1 MLLTKIIMIVL
12 LLAFTAFFVITEFAI
27 IKVRPSRLDQLIA
40 EGNKN
45 ALAAKKVTSSLDE
58 YLSACQLGITITSLG
73 LGWLGESTIE
83 RILEPVLHYLPI
95 PESAMLLISF
105 ALALAIMTYLHVVIG
120 ELTPKTFAIYKAEAV
135 TLAVARPITIFYRVT
150 YPFIKIL
157 NGSARVISRLFGL
170 KADSEHNAALSEEE
184 LRIILTESY
193 EKGAINQSEYKYVD
207 RIFDFDNRLAKEIMV
222 PRTEICTIQANASWE
237 EILSIVQRERY
248 TRYPVVDGD
257 KDSIIGV
264 VHLKDLIAIA
274 IRSDRSNVAI
284 HDILHPIISVIEMIP
299 IHDLLLKMQKEQSHM
314 ALLFDEYGGT
324 SGIVTAEDIIEE
336 IVGEIRD
343 EFDADEIPDI
353 RKIGDYHYIIDSKV
367 LLDAVNDLLNIHL
380 QDDGIDTIG
389 GWVLTK
395 KYDVRTGDHVTDS
408 GFTFTVKQM
417 DGHHIS
423 YLEVKRSSESNPDGR
438 K

>member
-1 MLLTKIIMIVL
+1 MIAL

-95 PESAMLLISF
+95 PDSAILLISF

-135 TLAVARPITIFYRVT
+135 TLAVARPITIFYRIT

-157 NGSARVISRLFGL
+157 NGSAQVIARLFGL
-170 KADSEHNAALSEEE
+170 KAGSEHNAALSEEE

-222 PRTEICTIQANASWE
+222 PRTEICTIQASASWD
-237 EILSIVQRERY
+237 EILNLVQKERY

-274 IRSDRSNVAI
+274 IRPDRSKVTVI
-284 HDILHPIISVIEMIP
+284 DILHPIISVIEMIP
-299 IHDLLLKMQKEQSHM
+299 IHDLLLKMQKEQAHM

-343 EFDADEIPDI
+343 EFDSDEIPDI
-353 RKIGDYHYIIDSKV
+353 RKIGDYHYIVDSKV
-367 LLDAVNDLLNIHL
+367 LLDTVNDLLNTHL
-380 QDDGIDTIG
+380 EEEGIDTIG
-389 GWVLTK
+389 GWILAK
-395 KYDVRTGDHVTDS
+395 KYDVQTGDNISDS
-408 GFTFTVKQM
+408 GFTFTVKEM
-417 DGHHIS
+417 EGHHIS
-423 YLEVKRSSESNPDGR
+423 YLEIKRGSENQNEQ

>member
-1 MLLTKIIMIVL
+1 MIAL

-95 PESAMLLISF
+95 PDSAILLISF

-135 TLAVARPITIFYRVT
+135 TLAVARPITIFYRIT

-157 NGSARVISRLFGL
+157 NGSAQVIARLFGL
-170 KADSEHNAALSEEE
+170 KAGSEHNAALSEEE

-222 PRTEICTIQANASWE
+222 PRTEICTIQASASWD
-237 EILSIVQRERY
+237 EILNLVQKERY

-274 IRSDRSNVAI
+274 IRPDRSKVTVI
-284 HDILHPIISVIEMIP
+284 DILHPIISVIEMIP
-299 IHDLLLKMQKEQSHM
+299 IHDLLLKMQKEQTHM

-343 EFDADEIPDI
+343 EFDSDEIPDI
-353 RKIGDYHYIIDSKV
+353 RKIGDYHYIVDSKV
-367 LLDAVNDLLNIHL
+367 LLDTVNDLLNTHL
-380 QDDGIDTIG
+380 EEEGIDTIG
-389 GWVLTK
+389 GWILAK
-395 KYDVRTGDHVTDS
+395 KYDVQTGDNISDS
-408 GFTFTVKQM
+408 GFTFTVKEM
-417 DGHHIS
+417 EGHHIS
-423 YLEVKRSSESNPDGR
+423 YLEIKLESENQNEQ

>member
-1 MLLTKIIMIVL
+1 MLITKIIMIAL

-95 PESAMLLISF
+95 PDSAILLISF

-135 TLAVARPITIFYRVT
+135 TLAVARPITIFYRIT

-157 NGSARVISRLFGL
+157 NGSAQVIARLFGL
-170 KADSEHNAALSEEE
+170 KAGSEHNAALSEEE

-222 PRTEICTIQANASWE
+222 PRTEICTIQASASWD
-237 EILSIVQRERY
+237 EILNLVQKERY

-274 IRSDRSNVAI
+274 IRPDRSKVTVI
-284 HDILHPIISVIEMIP
+284 DILHPIISVIEMIP
-299 IHDLLLKMQKEQSHM
+299 IHDLLLKMQKEQAHM

-343 EFDADEIPDI
+343 EFDSDEIPDI
-353 RKIGDYHYIIDSKV
+353 RKIGDYHYIVDSKV
-367 LLDAVNDLLNIHL
+367 LLDTVNDLLNTHL
-380 QDDGIDTIG
+380 EEEGIDTIG
-389 GWVLTK
+389 GWILAK
-395 KYDVRTGDHVTDS
+395 KYDVQTGDNISDS
-408 GFTFTVKQM
+408 GFTFTVKEM
-417 DGHHIS
+417 EGHHIS
-423 YLEVKRSSESNPDGR
+423 YLEIKLESENQNGQ

>member
-1 MLLTKIIMIVL
+1 MIAL

-95 PESAMLLISF
+95 PDSAILLISF

-135 TLAVARPITIFYRVT
+135 TLAVARPITIFYRIT

-157 NGSARVISRLFGL
+157 NGSAQVIARLFGL
-170 KADSEHNAALSEEE
+170 KAGSEHNAALSEEE

-222 PRTEICTIQANASWE
+222 PRTEICTIQASASWD
-237 EILSIVQRERY
+237 EILNLVQKERY

-274 IRSDRSNVAI
+274 IRPDRSKVTVI
-284 HDILHPIISVIEMIP
+284 DILHPIISVIEMIP
-299 IHDLLLKMQKEQSHM
+299 IHDLLLKMQKEQAHM

-343 EFDADEIPDI
+343 EFDSDEIPDI
-353 RKIGDYHYIIDSKV
+353 RKIGDYHYIVDSKV
-367 LLDAVNDLLNIHL
+367 LLDTVNDLLNTHL
-380 QDDGIDTIG
+380 EEEGIDTIG
-389 GWVLTK
+389 GWILAK
-395 KYDVRTGDHVTDS
+395 KYDVQTGDNISDS
-408 GFTFTVKQM
+408 GFTFTVKEM
-417 DGHHIS
+417 EGHHIS
-423 YLEVKRSSESNPDGR
+423 YLEIKLESENQNEQ

>member
-1 MLLTKIIMIVL
+1 MLITKIIMIAL

-95 PESAMLLISF
+95 PDSAILLISF

-135 TLAVARPITIFYRVT
+135 SLAVARPITIFYRIT

-157 NGSARVISRLFGL
+157 NGSAQVIARLFGL
-170 KADSEHNAALSEEE
+170 KAGSEHNAALSEEE

-222 PRTEICTIQANASWE
+222 PRTEICTIQASASWD
-237 EILSIVQRERY
+237 EILNLVQKERY

-274 IRSDRSNVAI
+274 IRPDRSKVTVI
-284 HDILHPIISVIEMIP
+284 DILHPIISVIEMIP
-299 IHDLLLKMQKEQSHM
+299 IHDLLLKMQKEQAHM

-343 EFDADEIPDI
+343 EFDSDEIPDI
-353 RKIGDYHYIIDSKV
+353 RKIGDYHYIVDSKV
-367 LLDAVNDLLNIHL
+367 LLDTVNDLLNTHL
-380 QDDGIDTIG
+380 EEEGIDTIG
-389 GWVLTK
+389 GWILAK
-395 KYDVRTGDHVTDS
+395 KYDVQTGDNISDS
-408 GFTFTVKQM
+408 GFTFTVKEM
-417 DGHHIS
+417 EGHHIS
-423 YLEVKRSSESNPDGR
+423 YLEIKLESENQNGQ

>member
-1 MLLTKIIMIVL
+1 MLITKIIMIAL

-95 PESAMLLISF
+95 PDSAILLISF

-135 TLAVARPITIFYRVT
+135 TLAVARPITIFYRIT

-157 NGSARVISRLFGL
+157 NGSAQVIARLFGL
-170 KADSEHNAALSEEE
+170 KAGSEHNAALSEEE

-222 PRTEICTIQANASWE
+222 PRTEICTIQASASWD
-237 EILSIVQRERY
+237 EILNLVQKERY

-274 IRSDRSNVAI
+274 IRPNRSKVTVI
-284 HDILHPIISVIEMIP
+284 DILHPIISVIEMIP
-299 IHDLLLKMQKEQSHM
+299 IHDLLLKMQKEQAHM

-343 EFDADEIPDI
+343 EFDSDEIPDI

-367 LLDAVNDLLNIHL
+367 LLDTVNDLLNTHL
-380 QDDGIDTIG
+380 EEEGIDTIG
-389 GWVLTK
+389 GWILAK
-395 KYDVRTGDHVTDS
+395 KYDVQTGDNISDS
-408 GFTFTVKQM
+408 GFTFTVKEM
-417 DGHHIS
+417 EGHHIS
-423 YLEVKRSSESNPDGR
+423 YLEIKRESEKQNEQ